1 MGAKIMRKVILYIA
15 QSLDGYIA
23 RKDGNLDWLPQEI
36 SGKMNKFYSE
46 FSQQVDAVLMGRK
59 TYDQIV
65 NVLSPN
71 QWAYPNKT
79 SYVWTSTK
87 IESLYDNVHFMDT
100 DLVTFVKELKEQEG
114 KNIWVLGGGALIAE
128 LIKNN
133 LIDEYS
139 IAIVP
144 VILGEGIPLFPQD
157 NKNTVFLKM
166 QECIEENGMIQ
177 TRYTIEL

>member
-1 MGAKIMRKVILYIA
+1 MRKVILYIA

-23 RKDGNLDWLPQEI
+23 RTDGNLDWLPQEI

-46 FSQQVDAVLMGRK
+46 FSQQVDTILMGRK

-65 NVLSPN
+65 TVLSPN
-71 QWAYPNKT
+71 QWPYSNKI

-87 IESLYDNVHFMDT
+87 TESLYDSVHFMDK
-100 DLVTFVKELKEQEG
+100 DLVSFVKELKQQEG
-114 KNIWVLGGGALIAE
+114 KNIWVLGGGSLVAE

-144 VILGEGIPLFPQD
+144 VILGEGIPLFPKD

-166 QECIEENGMIQ
+166 NECFEENGMIQ
-177 TRYTIEL
+177 TRYTVES

>member
-1 MGAKIMRKVILYIA
+1 MRKVILYIA

-23 RKDGNLDWLPQEI
+23 KKDGNLDWLPQEI
-36 SGKMNKFYSE
+36 SEKMNKFYSD
-46 FSQQVDAVLMGRK
+46 FSQQVDTVLMGRK

-87 IESLYDNVHFMDT
+87 TESLENSVHFMDT
-100 DLVTFVKELKEQEG
+100 DLVSFVKELKEQEG
-114 KNIWVLGGGALIAE
+114 KNIWVLGGGSFIAE
-128 LIKNN
+128 LVKNN

-139 IAIVP
+139 ITIVP
-144 VILGEGIPLFPQD
+144 VILGEGIPLFPKD
-157 NKNTVFLKM
+157 NKNTIFLKM
-166 QECIEENGMIQ
+166 QVCFEENGMIQ
-177 TRYTIEL
+177 TSYTVEL